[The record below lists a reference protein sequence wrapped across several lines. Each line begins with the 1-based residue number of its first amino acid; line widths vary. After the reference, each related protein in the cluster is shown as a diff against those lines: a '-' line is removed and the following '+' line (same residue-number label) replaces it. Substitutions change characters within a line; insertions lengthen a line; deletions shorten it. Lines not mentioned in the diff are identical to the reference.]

1 MKQLHIWHR
10 CLTVQFKIVAH
21 NQVYAC
27 CVSFEKNAFRQL
39 SKVSFD
45 VMFWHKFTTRFFVQK
60 SIVYERNHLLYNKV
74 NSVLKKK

>member
-39 SKVSFD
+39 SKVIFN
-45 VMFWHKFTTRFFVQK
+45 VMF
-60 SIVYERNHLLYNKV
+60 
-74 NSVLKKK
+74 